1 MMNILKKVNVRA
13 KMTDK
18 LKKAMIADL
27 QEVIGNLDGDLKRLD
42 EKMTMLVGQLS
53 KNNPGQAVVVR
64 QQISLEKE
72 KIMQNQESLKKRIAE
87 IMNTPIGEL
96 VNQGTLDCVSEVKV
110 GDNLTDVMSKSE
122 IIVEDGVILEIR

>member
-1 MMNILKKVNVRA
+1 MMNIIKKVNVKA

-27 QEVIGNLDGDLKRLD
+27 QEVIDNLDGDLKRLD

-72 KIMQNQESLKKRIAE
+72 KLMQNQENLKKRIAE

-96 VNQGTLDCVSEVKV
+96 VNQGTLDSVSEIKV
-110 GDNLTDVMSKSE
+110 GDNLTDVMAKSE